1 MYRCCPFLLGLTVL
15 ISGCNFPKP
24 SPRFEGDTVVMDS
37 TQGDLIVRT
46 KEGKALL
53 GNIIHTKGQLHFTP
67 KFPFLAGQTYE
78 ASFTDSSGRHVTT
91 SHTYKVKSSNPYLA
105 ALFPSGDTVPA
116 NHLKFYLQFSERM
129 QQGNIFRHLKLI
141 DLTSGKTIEE
151 PFRETELWS
160 ADGKRLTLWLHP
172 GRQKTGVNL
181 NLDFGPVLEPHRHYA
196 LEISSTWKSES
207 DVALKQTIRKTFKTT
222 TADRS
227 QPNPSHWRLIPP
239 VHHSKTPLIV
249 KFKNPLDWALLH
261 TMLSVLDEYDNEVA
275 GDIKIEKQET
285 QWSFIPANLWTRA
298 KYRLKIHWELEDL
311 AGNNL
316 KRLFEVNLETDSSPS
331 FAGPRYIEFEIR

>member
-1 MYRCCPFLLGLTVL
+1 V
-15 ISGCNFPKP
+15 I
-24 SPRFEGDTVVMDS
+24 DS

-78 ASFTDSSGRHVTT
+78 ASFTDSSGRCVTT
-91 SHTYKVKSSNPYLA
+91 SHTYKAKSSTPYLTT
-105 ALFPSGDTVPA
+105 LFPSGDTVPA

-129 QQGNIFRHLKLI
+129 QHGNIFRHFKLI
-141 DLTSGKTIEE
+141 DLTSGKAVEE

-160 ADGKRLTLWLHP
+160 ADGKQLTLWLHP

-181 NLDFGPVLEPHRHYA
+181 NTDLGPILEPSRHYA

-207 DVALKQTIRKTFKTT
+207 GVALKQTIRKTFKTSG
-222 TADRS
+222 ADRS
-227 QPNPSHWRLIPP
+227 QPDLSQWRLIPP
-239 VHHSKTPLIV
+239 VHQSKKPLIV
-249 KFKNPLDWALLH
+249 KFKNPLDWALLQ
-261 TMLSVLDEYDNEVA
+261 TMLSVLDEHGNEVA
-275 GDIKIEKQET
+275 GEIKIGKQET
-285 QWSFIPANLWTRA
+285 QWGFVPTSPWTHG

-316 KRLFEVNLETDSSPS
+316 KRLFEVNLDTDPS
-331 FAGPRYIEFEIR
+331 LTLTGPRYIKFEIR